1 MGEIG
6 TKKRWNFED
15 NEAVEVSLNVRH
27 FQNLLTENLD
37 GNDGRSVI
45 SLGHGDPSPFSSFQT
60 DPDAVE
66 AVADALR
73 SAQFNHYSSS
83 SGLLL
88 ARKAVA
94 EYLSRDLT
102 YKICE
107 NDVYLTAG
115 CHQSIEIL
123 ISTLAAAVPG
133 ANILLPRPTY
143 PFYDARASFSKLEI
157 RRYDL
162 LPENGW
168 EVDLDAV
175 EALADAKT
183 VAMLLINPCNPCG
196 NVFTRQH
203 LQKIAET
210 ASKLGV
216 LVIADEIY
224 KDMSFGEK
232 PFVSMAE
239 FAETVPVMMLGGI
252 SKRWFVPGWR
262 FGWIVTLDPHCIM
275 KDSGLVRSLGN
286 VFNMSTDPTTFVQ
299 GAIPEILGKTRE
311 EFFSSKLEILRGCA
325 ETCYEEMKK
334 IPCITCPYKPE
345 GSMFTMVKLEVSV
358 LEDIS
363 DDLEFCCKLAK
374 EESVI
379 ILPGQ
384 AVGLN
389 NWLRIFFAVDLELL
403 VQGLSRLNNFAHRHS
418 KKKMKLPI
426 SDSE

>member
-1 MGEIG
+1 MMLLVLIL
-6 TKKRWNFED
+6 
-15 NEAVEVSLNVRH
+15 LNR
-27 FQNLLTENLD
+27 
-37 GNDGRSVI
+37 
-45 SLGHGDPSPFSSFQT
+45 
-60 DPDAVE
+60 
-66 AVADALR
+66 
-73 SAQFNHYSSS
+73 
-83 SGLLL
+83 
-88 ARKAVA
+88 AVA

-115 CHQSIEIL
+115 CHQSIELL

-175 EALADAKT
+175 EALADGKT

-232 PFVSMAE
+232 PFVSVAE

-262 FGWIVTLDPHCIM
+262 FGWIVTLDPHRMM
-275 KDSGLVRSLGN
+275 KDSGVTN
-286 VFNMSTDPTTFVQ
+286 
-299 GAIPEILGKTRE
+299 
-311 EFFSSKLEILRGCA
+311 FF
-325 ETCYEEMKK
+325 
-334 IPCITCPYKPE
+334 
-345 GSMFTMVKLEVSV
+345 
-358 LEDIS
+358 
-363 DDLEFCCKLAK
+363 LA
-374 EESVI
+374 
-379 ILPGQ
+379 
-384 AVGLN
+384 
-389 NWLRIFFAVDLELL
+389 
-403 VQGLSRLNNFAHRHS
+403 
-418 KKKMKLPI
+418 
-426 SDSE
+426 